1 MAAAAITAPALAI
14 PQSGASAPAP
24 SGGALL
30 LKLRRGSNSVDV
42 VVQGT
47 GAAPVLRQ
55 RQTASGWQGQLQ
67 LNQSASLKVGPQTLT
82 LPEAGLRRVSIS
94 GSGRDF
100 QLEVVPMPGAPASK
114 PVVSADGRNL
124 ILSFSAPSELVSKT
138 GAFNL
143 NQPGSVPQPR
153 YAPPLQPRAVAPPL
167 GDMAVG
173 TMVLRNRS
181 YLNLSGPP
189 VTMTLRNAPAKDAL
203 MAAAA
208 ITAPA
213 SAIPQSGASA
223 PAPSVSPSVAPSGG
237 ALLLQLRR
245 GSNSVDVVVQGTGAA
260 PVLRQRQTASG
271 WQGQL
276 QLNQSA
282 FLKVGPQTLTLPE
295 AGLRLS
301 LIHI

>member
-24 SGGALL
+24 SVAPSGGALL
-30 LKLRRGSNSVDV
+30 LQLRRGSNSVDV

-189 VTMTLRNAPAKDAL
+189 VTMTLRNAPARLVKRRL
-203 MAAAA
+203 L
-208 ITAPA
+208 
-213 SAIPQSGASA
+213 SRRSA
-223 PAPSVSPSVAPSGG
+223 PSSRAP
-237 ALLLQLRR
+237 
-245 GSNSVDVVVQGTGAA
+245 
-260 PVLRQRQTASG
+260 
-271 WQGQL
+271 
-276 QLNQSA
+276 
-282 FLKVGPQTLTLPE
+282 
-295 AGLRLS
+295 LRLARS
-301 LIHI
+301 SWAPCSRASRRSAWTRSASCSMQRSQAR

>member
-1 MAAAAITAPALAI
+1 MGWRRTGISALMAAAAITAPALAI

-24 SGGALL
+24 SVAPSGGALL
-30 LKLRRGSNSVDV
+30 LQLRRGSNSVDV

-203 MAAAA
+203 MALSQMGGYGFVYVDDEETAAST
-208 ITAPA
+208 TAAGKGETGPT
-213 SAIPQSGASA
+213 
-223 PAPSVSPSVAPSGG
+223 VSLSFRGESYSK
-237 ALLLQLRR
+237 ALNAVLL
-245 GSNSVDVVVQGTGAA
+245 A
-260 PVLRQRQTASG
+260 
-271 WQGQL
+271 
-276 QLNQSA
+276 
-282 FLKVGPQTLTLPE
+282 
-295 AGLRLS
+295 
-301 LIHI
+301 